1 MDAVVAGLVLVISF
15 LAGFFGSLLGLGGG
29 FIVVPMLTLGLG
41 FDIKIA
47 ISASLIGIIANSSTT
62 TVNYLKVGFTNVN
75 LGLVLAIA
83 TSTGAIIGALIA
95 VFIQREALT
104 FLFGMVLIIIAVFMK
119 TQLTRGNASH
129 RSGIE
134 RENKQILDLS
144 GSYQDKT
151 TGKNINYKV
160 EHLGRG
166 MGGGFLAG
174 NISGILG
181 VGGGVVNVPVMNLW
195 MKVPLKA
202 AIATSSFIIG
212 ITAVAGAFVYYSFGL
227 VSSLLTVLVVFGV
240 FVGASLGSR
249 LVPRIRTDILR
260 NIFVVFAIIIAI
272 LMFARAFGL
281 YPT

>member
-1 MDAVVAGLVLVISF
+1 MDALVAGLVLLISF

-29 FIVVPMLTLGLG
+29 FIIVPMLTLGLG

-47 ISASLIGIIANSSTT
+47 ISASLLGIIANSSTT

-83 TSTGAIIGALIA
+83 TSTGAVIGAFIA

-104 FLFGMVLIIIAVFMK
+104 FLFGLVLIIIAIFMK
-119 TQLTRGNASH
+119 TQLRRAST
-129 RSGIE
+129 SPKSEIV
-134 RENKQILDLS
+134 REDKRFLELS
-144 GSYQDKT
+144 GSYRDKT
-151 TGKNINYKV
+151 TGRKVEYKV

-249 LVPRIRTDILR
+249 LGPRIRTDILR
-260 NIFVVFAIIIAI
+260 NIFVFFAIIIAI

-281 YPT
+281 LPA